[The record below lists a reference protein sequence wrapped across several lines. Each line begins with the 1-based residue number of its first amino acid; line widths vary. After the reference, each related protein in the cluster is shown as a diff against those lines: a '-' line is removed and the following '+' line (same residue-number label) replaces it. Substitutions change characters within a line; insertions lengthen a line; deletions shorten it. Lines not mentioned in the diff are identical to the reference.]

1 MLRRAGRAPKDDLR
15 ANLKPD
21 RTGTYL
27 GLSLTGFHEIAY
39 VDWGPVE
46 APVPLI
52 CVHGLTRQGRDFDYL
67 AADLASAKRR
77 VICPDLAGRG
87 RSGKLRNPDEYAIP
101 QYCADM
107 NALMAHV
114 GAREVD
120 WLGTSLGALVGIVLA
135 GMPGNPIRRLVVN
148 DAGPYLPWSGLAR
161 LGSYISAMPADFR
174 NLDEAEAYFRDV
186 LEPFGDLSNEHWLH
200 ITSNS
205 VAWHP
210 ARERYV
216 LLCDPQIVRAFRNPW
231 HYRLDLWKYWTA
243 IDVPIL
249 IVRGEYSDLL
259 PQDLAREMIRRNPRA
274 KVIEIAGCGHAPPLM
289 SPAQIGPV
297 SEFIIG

>member
-1 MLRRAGRAPKDDLR
+1 MPHLAGRAPKDDLV

-21 RTGTYL
+21 RTGACL

-39 VDWGPVE
+39 VDWGPVK

-120 WLGTSLGALVGIVLA
+120 WLGTSLGGLVGIVLA

-161 LGSYISAMPADFR
+161 IGSYISAMPADFR
-174 NLDEAEAYFRDV
+174 NLNEAEAYFRDV

-289 SPAQIGPV
+289 SPAQIGHV

>member
-120 WLGTSLGALVGIVLA
+120 WLGTSLGGLVGIVLA

-174 NLDEAEAYFRDV
+174 NLNEAEAYFRDV

>member
-77 VICPDLAGRG
+77 VVCPDLAGRG

-107 NALMAHV
+107 NALIAHV

-120 WLGTSLGALVGIVLA
+120 WLGTSLGGLVGIVLA

-161 LGSYISAMPADFR
+161 IGSYISAMPADFR

-186 LEPFGDLSNEHWLH
+186 LEPFGDLPNEHWLH
-200 ITSNS
+200 ITSQQCRL
-205 VAWHP
+205 APDPGALCP
-210 ARERYV
+210 ALRPANRPRLSKPMALSPRFVEILDGDRRA
-216 LLCDPQIVRAFRNPW
+216 DPYCSR
-231 HYRLDLWKYWTA
+231 
-243 IDVPIL
+243 
-249 IVRGEYSDLL
+249 
-259 PQDLAREMIRRNPRA
+259 
-274 KVIEIAGCGHAPPLM
+274 
-289 SPAQIGPV
+289 
-297 SEFIIG
+297 